1 MAREQTL
8 LATNTAVK
16 HAQLPGG
23 QTFPLKRVLTLQISV
38 LGQEQSRKLGLSYNA
53 VCSGTFQMME
63 KVSTQVEG
71 RDGWTGWLPAAEAG
85 NQRFITPV
93 NFLMEERCV
102 LRNKKKGK
110 NMFLP

>member
-38 LGQEQSRKLGLSYNA
+38 LGQEQSRKLGLSYSLLRDLPNDGEGEHA
-53 VCSGTFQMME
+53 GGGTRWLDRLA
-63 KVSTQVEG
+63 SSC
-71 RDGWTGWLPAAEAG
+71 RGWKPEIHNTS
-85 NQRFITPV
+85 
-93 NFLMEERCV
+93 
-102 LRNKKKGK
+102 
-110 NMFLP
+110 